1 MKGLVWALYLMV
13 QDPGASATS
22 WAYTGVT
29 YLNKQSCVSDAATF
43 TKMPIGSKADGVD
56 PKSSI
61 AYVCVLQ
68 PKPEHYKG

>member
-29 YLNKQSCVSDAATF
+29 YLSTTRASKPAQQADPGG
-43 TKMPIGSKADGVD
+43 TK
-56 PKSSI
+56 
-61 AYVCVLQ
+61 
-68 PKPEHYKG
+68 

>member
-43 TKMPIGSKADGVD
+43 TKMPIGSTTRASKPAQQADPGGT
-56 PKSSI
+56 K
-61 AYVCVLQ
+61 
-68 PKPEHYKG
+68 